1 MDLIVD
7 RSPDLTPVTR
17 AASSRIPCAPLSSPP
32 AAQQSASRRP
42 RTLTA
47 LVLVVAALLAALAAA
62 PAANAALKARGSI
75 KQAYVIG
82 AKKGQKLQ
90 LTRHGRVI
98 ASGAADALGSR
109 IFRELRP
116 GRGYAVRT
124 RKGARPKPTRSFKVL
139 RPGANPRRAFYKRK
153 KLKQGLNYVRMRDG
167 VEIAMTVRLPPGKT
181 LADGPFPTFVEYSGY
196 QTAAPHDLLQSVID
210 SLSGGGGP
218 SDPLAPATSTAVGS
232 LIGPLIGFAVVSV
245 QMRGS
250 GCSGGAFD
258 LFDYPTTFD
267 GYDAVETVGAQSWV
281 KGGKVGMG
289 GISFSGI
296 TQLFTAG
303 TRPPHLAAVTPMSV
317 TDDIYQ
323 GTGYPGGI
331 FNSGFAQSWIQE
343 RMDDAKPAPAGGQ
356 PWAKE
361 LVKAGDKHCIANQRL
376 RLQTQDALQLQKDN
390 PYRTPSLFAHRA
402 PGAWLKRANVPIFLV
417 GQFQDEQTSG
427 HFAEALKYLNGKR
440 DVYISVQNGVHAD
453 SLGPSTITRWAEF
466 LNLYVADEIPN
477 LPSTVTSLSGALYTY
492 LADAAADPV
501 LQSRYV
507 NYPSVAAA
515 KADFKKD
522 PHVRILMD
530 NGGGPKG
537 PGSIGAPW
545 ELNYSAWPPREAKA
559 ARYYLGAGGALGA
572 KPAKAG
578 SASYVGRSE
587 CAPAPDAPGQ
597 RRRGRLEGAAAL
609 PVGSGGRGQGPR
621 LRDRRA
627 GQGHGDRRHV
637 EPRRLPQVFGQ
648 GHRPP
653 GDAHRG
659 PARRQR
665 DLRPER
671 LAARLPPEAERAPVH
686 RARSRTHAPGAR
698 RGAAAQ
704 GQVLAR
710 ARAVLP
716 GGPRLPGRLAHP
728 GHDHGHRRGS
738 PALGLLHRGQGEHE
752 EHDQPRRIARL
763 EPGAAGGL
771 RRHREGH
778 SASGRHRASRRA
790 QPHVRRRVQRRLTL
804 LAAAQAP
811 MSSVRSSWLSS
822 GMRAS

>member
-1 MDLIVD
+1 M
-7 RSPDLTPVTR
+7 P
-17 AASSRIPCAPLSSPP
+17 PLSSPP

-98 ASGAADALGSR
+98 ASGAADELGSR

-124 RKGARPKPTRSFKVL
+124 KKGARTKTTRSFKVL

-210 SLSGGGGP
+210 SLTGGGGP

-492 LADAAADPV
+492 LADAPADPV

-578 SASYVGRSE
+578 SASYVADPSARPRQTLPGNGAEDAWKAQPPYQWAPVAAGKGLGFVTGALAKDTVIAGTSSLDVYLKSSAKDTDLQVTLTEVRPDGNETYVQNGWLRASHRKLDSRLST
-587 CAPAPDAPGQ
+587 ALDPAPTHLERDAAPLP
-597 RRRGRLEGAAAL
+597 RGRYSLVRVPFFPVAHAFRVGSRIRVTITATGGDRPRWDFSTVDKGNTKNTISLGGSRASSLVLPVVSGATAKGTPLPGATALRGEPNRTYAAA
-609 PVGSGGRGQGPR
+609 SNGG
-621 LRDRRA
+621 
-627 GQGHGDRRHV
+627 
-637 EPRRLPQVFGQ
+637 
-648 GHRPP
+648 
-653 GDAHRG
+653 
-659 PARRQR
+659 
-665 DLRPER
+665 
-671 LAARLPPEAERAPVH
+671 
-686 RARSRTHAPGAR
+686 
-698 RGAAAQ
+698 
-704 GQVLAR
+704 
-710 ARAVLP
+710 
-716 GGPRLPGRLAHP
+716 
-728 GHDHGHRRGS
+728 
-738 PALGLLHRGQGEHE
+738 
-752 EHDQPRRIARL
+752 
-763 EPGAAGGL
+763 
-771 RRHREGH
+771 
-778 SASGRHRASRRA
+778 
-790 QPHVRRRVQRRLTL
+790 
-804 LAAAQAP
+804 
-811 MSSVRSSWLSS
+811 
-822 GMRAS
+822 